1 MKGRDVA
8 GVLIV
13 LGAALIV
20 AGVALWSIPAGL
32 LVAGVLL
39 LMAGVDMT
47 TPTRRARPDPER
59 DTP

>member
-1 MKGRDVA
+1 MA

-32 LVAGVLL
+32 LCAGVLL
-39 LMAGVDMT
+39 LLAGVDMT
-47 TPTRRARPDPER
+47 TSTRRARPATER
-59 DTP
+59 DNP